1 MTVKIDYTITIAKLS
16 DWLKNPTLVS
26 QPMRNKTKTN
36 RILYAIFFP
45 CFDQVT
51 GISNSDWFIALF
63 APVLTSWSNYFRVGL
78 DLYESHQSR
87 HKSSSL
93 LQCLRQRRSLG
104 NPETGVLLIGFRQL
118 PRTRT

>member
-45 CFDQVT
+45 CFEQVT

-63 APVLTSWSNYFRVGL
+63 PPVLTSRSNYFRVGL
-78 DLYESHQSR
+78 DLYDRHQSR
-87 HKSSSL
+87 HQSSPL
-93 LQCLRQRRSLG
+93 LQ
-104 NPETGVLLIGFRQL
+104 
-118 PRTRT
+118 